1 MHYVGIDLHKKTLVV
16 AVEDDHGPVGRTRRF
31 QCEDESAIVKAFRGL
46 RPFRAVIEASSSY
59 RWLYALLEPLG
70 EVILAHPLRLRAI
83 VAARA
88 KTDKLDAALLA
99 QLLRADLVPEA
110 YVPPQPYQVLREVTR
125 TWARLGRRA
134 TRAKNQMHA
143 VLQSRNLHSPYRDA
157 FCKSGRR
164 WMARQDLGIGGNLRR
179 DELLRRLDHF
189 ERERLVVDDHL
200 AMLADEFPQIEALLD
215 LYGIGPYS
223 ALLIVA
229 ELGEVDRFGDARQV
243 GAYAGLTPRVH
254 QSGERAWHG
263 QITKQGSRWLRWILV
278 QAAIKIVRKDRALG
292 NLYRRVRR
300 RSGKKRARVAVARKL
315 AGICW
320 VRLRAWHR
328 AHAGEA
334 AAEAVA
340 AH

>member
-16 AVEDDHGPVGRTRRF
+16 AVENARGPVGRPRRF
-31 QCEDESAIVKAFRGL
+31 PCKDEAAIVKAFRGL
-46 RPFRAVIEASSSY
+46 RPFQAVIEASSSY
-59 RWLYALLEPLG
+59 RWLYDLLEPLG

-99 QLLRADLVPEA
+99 QLLRAGLVPEA

-125 TWARLGRRA
+125 TWARLGRYA
-134 TRAKNQMHA
+134 TLAKNQMHA
-143 VLQSRNLHSPYRDA
+143 VLRGRNLHPPYRKV
-157 FCKSGRR
+157 FGVKGRR
-164 WMARQDLGIGGNLRR
+164 WMAQQDLGIGGNLIR

-189 ERERLVVDDHL
+189 ERERLVLDDHL
-200 AMLADEFPQIEALLD
+200 AMLAEEFPQIEALLD

-229 ELGEVDRFGDARQV
+229 ELGEVERFGDARQV
-243 GAYAGLTPRVH
+243 GAYAGLTAQVH
-254 QSGERAWHG
+254 QSGEHAWHG
-263 QITKQGSRWLRWILV
+263 PITKQGSRWLRWILV
-278 QAAIKIVRKDRALG
+278 QAAVKIVRKDPALG

-328 AHAGEA
+328 AHANDTV
-334 AAEAVA
+334 AEPALTT
-340 AH
+340 

>member
-16 AVEDDHGPVGRTRRF
+16 AVENEHGPLGRTRRF
-31 QCEDESAIVKAFRGL
+31 QCEDESSIVKAFGGL

-59 RWLYALLEPLG
+59 RWLYDLLEPLG
-70 EVILAHPLRLRAI
+70 EVILAHPFRLRAI

-110 YVPPQPYQVLREVTR
+110 YVPPQAYQVLREVTR
-125 TWARLGRRA
+125 AWARLGRRA
-134 TRAKNQMHA
+134 TLAKNQMHA
-143 VLQSRNLHSPYRDA
+143 VLRGRNLHPPYRNV
-157 FCKSGRR
+157 FGVKGRR
-164 WMARQDLGIGGNLRR
+164 WLARQDLGIGGNLVR
-179 DELLRRLDHF
+179 DELLRRLEHF
-189 ERERLVVDDHL
+189 ERERLVLDDHL
-200 AMLADEFPQIEALLD
+200 VMLADEFPQAEALRSLH
-215 LYGIGPYS
+215 GIGAYS

-229 ELGEVDRFGDARQV
+229 ELGEVDRFHDARQV
-243 GAYAGLTPRVH
+243 GTYAGLTPRVH
-254 QSGERAWHG
+254 QSGEQAWHG

-292 NLYRRVRR
+292 NLHRRVRR

-334 AAEAVA
+334 AAKAVF